1 MTVEDLDEEDFQIER
16 GELDPMQE
24 ELFYPKG
31 VLNALSL
38 VFRDKKFTRPRGK
51 HSPKFSLEEI
61 IALRDFLFFRS
72 PYVEIRIRKRLH
84 AAKEWP
90 LKRKIFVKHFMGD
103 AKYNGAKAARM
114 AGYSPRSAK
123 QIAYKIRQS

>member
-1 MTVEDLDEEDFQIER
+1 MTIEDLDEEDFQIER
-16 GELDPMQE
+16 GELDPPE
-24 ELFYPKG
+24 EDLFYPKG
-31 VLNALSL
+31 LLNVLSL

-72 PYVEIRIRKRLH
+72 PYVEIRIRKRLPK
-84 AAKEWP
+84 AREMP
-90 LKRKIFVKHFMGD
+90 FKRKVFVKHFLGE

-123 QIAYKIRQS
+123 QIAYKIKQT